1 MQRVKAGYQLLKI
14 ICSKPLFYTHNKFE
28 MIYKII
34 LVQKHKDI
42 SASTFL
48 GRITCL
54 LTKAVTF

>member
-1 MQRVKAGYQLLKI
+1 
-14 ICSKPLFYTHNKFE
+14 

-54 LTKAVTF
+54 LTKAVTFWPIQNRRRSTKEGNFSFF